1 MSGNSKKNEEKR
13 RSLLTIVHFSPIMEK
28 TMFAESERHMED
40 GNMYQKDKIGI
51 GVIGV
56 GARGRGIV
64 KTVLGI
70 DHACVTSICDVY
82 EDRVER
88 SCAEAAEL
96 QGFAP
101 KGTTDWHELLTDADV
116 DAILVLCAWEPHI
129 EMAVAAMRAGK
140 PVGVE
145 VGGAYSLDDCWRL
158 VRTYEETGTPCM
170 LLENCCYGRKELMVA
185 NMVKQGLFG
194 DIVHCEGG
202 YRHDLRSEIAFG
214 KENRHYRLRNYLS
227 RNCEN
232 YPTHELGPIAQLLD
246 INRGNRMVY
255 LTSMSS
261 AALGMHEFI
270 RNHPDADQSLLNK
283 PFAQGDVVTTCIK
296 CARGETITLTLDTT
310 LPRAYSRQYTV
321 QGTRGMYME
330 DNNSV
335 YLDRDHAESMHF
347 NWKPQWDNTKE
358 YLKEYEHPI
367 WVKFLNDGVRGGHG
381 GMDYLVYNEFVQAV
395 YAGTP
400 MPIDVYDMAAWM
412 CISTLSEESI
422 AKGSAPVAI
431 PDFTCGRW
439 LLHNAD

>member
-1 MSGNSKKNEEKR
+1 
-13 RSLLTIVHFSPIMEK
+13 MEK
-28 TMFAESERHMED
+28 SAFAEGERFAMED
-40 GNMYQKDKIGI
+40 NHMFQNDKVGI

-56 GARGRGIV
+56 GSRGRGIV

-70 DHACVTSICDVY
+70 DHACVTAICDVY

-88 SCAEAAEL
+88 SCREAEEM

-101 KGTTDWHELLTDADV
+101 KAVADWHDLLNDPDV

-129 EMAVAAMRAGK
+129 EMAIASMKAGK

-145 VGGAYSLDDCWRL
+145 VGGAYSIDDCWRL

-170 LLENCCYGRKELMVA
+170 LLENCCYGRMELLVA

-227 RNCEN
+227 RCCEN
-232 YPTHELGPIAQLLD
+232 YPTHELGPIAQLLN

-255 LTSMSS
+255 LTSMASS
-261 AALGMHEFI
+261 AMGMHEYI
-270 RNHPDADQSLLNK
+270 KNTPNADQSLLNK
-283 PFAQGDVVTTCIK
+283 PFAQGDVVTTVIK
-296 CARGETITLTLDTT
+296 CAGGQTITLTLDTT

-330 DNNSV
+330 DNQSI
-335 YLDRDHAESMHF
+335 YLDSEHGEKMHF
-347 NWKPQWDNTKE
+347 NWKPQWNNAKDV
-358 YLKEYEHPI
+358 YLEKYEHPI
-367 WVKFLNDGVRGGHG
+367 WKKFLEDGVRGGHG

-395 YAGTP
+395 YENKP

-422 AKGSAPVAI
+422 QKGSAPVAI
-431 PDFTCGRW
+431 PDFTNGRW